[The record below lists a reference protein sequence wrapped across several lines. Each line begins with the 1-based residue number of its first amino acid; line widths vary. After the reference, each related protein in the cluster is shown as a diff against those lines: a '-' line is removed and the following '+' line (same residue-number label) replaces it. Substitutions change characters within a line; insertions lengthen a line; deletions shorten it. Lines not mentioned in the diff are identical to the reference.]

1 MEVFQGARVEVISDR
16 SQPRQLDGDL
26 IEAAATLS
34 VEVMPDV
41 LWLCVPQPAA
51 DPDLAED
58 ADAAARRA
66 AVLLDDRGR
75 PRR

>member
-1 MEVFQGARVEVISDR
+1 
-16 SQPRQLDGDL
+16 
-26 IEAAATLS
+26 
-34 VEVMPDV
+34 MPDV